1 MKTLK
6 FQTIAHK
13 NYEVKFSEDDFFD
26 HMKRCGVVNIP
37 IENQIG
43 VYINNLHETLLNTG
57 MPYDSVMPQTIDYKI
72 TKTFRKKYSDINDIL
87 KYGL

>member
-43 VYINNLHETLLNTG
+43 LYINNLHERLLNTG
-57 MPYDSVMPQTIDYKI
+57 VPFDSVLPQTIVY
-72 TKTFRKKYSDINDIL
+72 DINTQFKNRYKYTNEIL
-87 KYGL
+87 TFNL